1 MTRTVHGKRR
11 LGRGGWF
18 LLEWGTMNLPNQLT
32 VARLVMALAF
42 VGLMSFPSLA
52 TYLTAYVLFILATI
66 TDYYDG
72 KIARERNLITNF
84 GKLLDPV
91 ADKVLLVGALI
102 MLMQVPGLRV
112 PSWCIVAIIA
122 REFLVTGARSLAASE
137 GVVIP
142 ANIWGKT
149 KAVIQMVY
157 VFLFLALAIIG
168 DLLDAAAPVVNA
180 EWWSVFLTFYHMV
193 VGALSFW
200 AIIFVALFTIY
211 AGFQFMRVNWRAMN
225 LGNHNE

>member
-1 MTRTVHGKRR
+1 
-11 LGRGGWF
+11 
-18 LLEWGTMNLPNQLT
+18 MNLPNQLT

-52 TYLTAYVLFILATI
+52 TYLIAYFMFILATI

-72 KIARERNLITNF
+72 KIARERNLVTNF

-91 ADKVLLVGALI
+91 ADKVLLVGALV

-112 PSWCIVAIIA
+112 PSWCVVAIIA

-137 GVVIP
+137 GVIIP

-157 VFLFLALAIIG
+157 VFVFLALAIIG
-168 DLLDAAAPVVNA
+168 DLLDDLGAFPDA
-180 EWWSVFLTFYHMV
+180 EWWASFLWFYHRAV
-193 VGALSFW
+193 TIGSFW

-211 AGFQFMRVNWRAMN
+211 AGFQFIGVNWRAMN
-225 LGNHNE
+225 LGNRNE

>member
-1 MTRTVHGKRR
+1 
-11 LGRGGWF
+11 
-18 LLEWGTMNLPNQLT
+18 MNLPNQLT

-42 VGLMSFPSLA
+42 VGLMSFPSLS
-52 TYLTAYVLFILATI
+52 TYLIAYVVFILATI

-72 KIARERNLITNF
+72 KIARERNLVTNF

-91 ADKVLLVGALI
+91 ADKVLLVGALV

-112 PSWCIVAIIA
+112 PSWCVVAIIA

-142 ANIWGKT
+142 ANVWGKT

-157 VFLFLALAIIG
+157 VFVFLALAIIG
-168 DLLDAAAPVVNA
+168 DLFDSLAAFLAA
-180 EWWSVFLTFYHMV
+180 EWWASFLRFYHRAV
-193 VGALSFW
+193 TIGSFW

-211 AGFQFMRVNWRAMN
+211 AGLQFMRINWRAMN

>member
-1 MTRTVHGKRR
+1 MQ
-11 LGRGGWF
+11 
-18 LLEWGTMNLPNQLT
+18 LLPLALFCYNEGTMNLPNQLT
-32 VARLVMALAF
+32 IARLVMALAF
-42 VGLMSFPSLA
+42 VGLMSFPSLS
-52 TYLTAYVLFILATI
+52 TYLIAYVVFIVATI

-72 KIARERNLITNF
+72 KIARERNLVTNF

-91 ADKVLLVGALI
+91 ADKVLLVGALV

-112 PSWCIVAIIA
+112 PSWCVVAIIA

-142 ANIWGKT
+142 ANVWGKT

-157 VFLFLALAIIG
+157 VFVFLALAIIG
-168 DLLDAAAPVVNA
+168 DLFDSLGAFLDA
-180 EWWSVFLTFYHMV
+180 EWWVSFLRFYHRAV
-193 VGALSFW
+193 TIGSFW

-211 AGFQFMRVNWRAMN
+211 AGLQFMRINWRAMN

>member
-1 MTRTVHGKRR
+1 
-11 LGRGGWF
+11 
-18 LLEWGTMNLPNQLT
+18 MNLPNQLT

-42 VGLMSFPSLA
+42 VGLMSFPSLS
-52 TYLTAYVLFILATI
+52 TYLIAYVVFILATI

-72 KIARERNLITNF
+72 KIARERNLVTNF

-91 ADKVLLVGALI
+91 ADKVLLVGALV

-112 PSWCIVAIIA
+112 PSWCVVAIIA

-142 ANIWGKT
+142 ANVWGKT

-157 VFLFLALAIIG
+157 VFVFLALAIIG
-168 DLLDAAAPVVNA
+168 DLFDSLAAFLVA
-180 EWWSVFLTFYHMV
+180 EWWASFLRFYHRAV
-193 VGALSFW
+193 TIGSFW

-211 AGFQFMRVNWRAMN
+211 AGLQFMRINWRAMN

>member
-1 MTRTVHGKRR
+1 
-11 LGRGGWF
+11 
-18 LLEWGTMNLPNQLT
+18 MNLPNQLT
-32 VARLVMALAF
+32 IARLVMALVF
-42 VGLMSFPSLA
+42 VGLMSFPSLS
-52 TYLTAYVLFILATI
+52 TYLIAYVVFILATI

-72 KIARERNLITNF
+72 KIARERNLVTNF

-91 ADKVLLVGALI
+91 ADKVLLVGALV

-112 PSWCIVAIIA
+112 PSWCVVAIIA

-142 ANIWGKT
+142 ANVWGKT

-157 VFLFLALAIIG
+157 VFVFLALAIIG
-168 DLLDAAAPVVNA
+168 DLFDSLAAFFDA
-180 EWWSVFLTFYHMV
+180 EWWVSFLRFYH
-193 VGALSFW
+193 GAVTIGSFW

-211 AGFQFMRVNWRAMN
+211 AGLQFMRVNWSAMN